1 MGKIEY
7 MEEKSEVSKNEFENL
22 QVGESPNLKND
33 EGKDKGSSPLYL
45 GLTILVTFIALFS
58 LTFSTGLF
66 FHNFY
71 YTSIFVDGTSM
82 YPTLNGYEDIPN
94 YRDHGGNYVGEK
106 VDFGIINTNEHFF
119 ETLERFD
126 IVATYYPDDY
136 DANGN
141 LKSSASLK
149 IKRLMVLPNEQ
160 FYFDENGDLWV
171 RSINSLNTEFKFIE
185 QDFYDAFM
193 SEEERDNEYK
203 KVTSNIPSEPRT
215 LNEDEYWVMGDNR
228 GVNPNTNL
236 ARSNDC
242 QYFLKPVKK
251 EYIVGV
257 LVAIEGTC
265 TLANDN
271 NHRLT
276 CENKNYTWPI
286 LF

>member
-1 MGKIEY
+1 
-7 MEEKSEVSKNEFENL
+7 
-22 QVGESPNLKND
+22 
-33 EGKDKGSSPLYL
+33 
-45 GLTILVTFIALFS
+45 
-58 LTFSTGLF
+58 
-66 FHNFY
+66 
-71 YTSIFVDGTSM
+71 
-82 YPTLNGYEDIPN
+82 
-94 YRDHGGNYVGEK
+94 
-106 VDFGIINTNEHFF
+106 
-119 ETLERFD
+119 
-126 IVATYYPDDY
+126 
-136 DANGN
+136 
-141 LKSSASLK
+141 
-149 IKRLMVLPNEQ
+149 
-160 FYFDENGDLWV
+160 
-171 RSINSLNTEFKFIE
+171 
-185 QDFYDAFM
+185 M

-215 LNEDEYWVMGDNR
+215 LNNDEYWVMGDNR

-236 ARSNDC
+236 ARSSDC

>member
-1 MGKIEY
+1 
-7 MEEKSEVSKNEFENL
+7 MEDSLDTNKNEFEKL
-22 QVGESPNLKND
+22 EVGESPKLND
-33 EGKDKGSSPLYL
+33 EQQKDKGSSPLYL
-45 GLTILVTFIALFS
+45 ALTIIVTFIALFS

-82 YPTLNGYEDIPN
+82 YPTLNGYEDIPD
-94 YRDHGGNYVGEK
+94 YRNHGGNYIGEK

-149 IKRLMVLPNEQ
+149 IKRLMVFPNEE
-160 FYFDENGDLWV
+160 FYFDANGDLFV
-171 RSINSLNTEFKFIE
+171 RDANSLNTEFNFIE
-185 QDFYDAFM
+185 QDFYDPFM
-193 SEEERDNEYK
+193 SEEERDNDYK
-203 KVTSNIPSEPRT
+203 KVTSNIPSEPRI
-215 LNEDEYWVMGDNR
+215 LGEDEYWVMGDNR
-228 GVNPNTNL
+228 GVNPRTNL
-236 ARSNDC
+236 ARSSDC

-251 EYIVGV
+251 EYIQGV

-265 TLANDN
+265 TLASDE
-271 NHRLT
+271 NHNLT
-276 CENKNYTWPI
+276 CQNKNYTWPI
-286 LF
+286 LY